1 MFQPSV
7 QEAMVAVV
15 PQLRAFALKL
25 CKNTGQADELVQET
39 MLRGCKSIGTF
50 QPGTN
55 MVGWLTTILRNEFY
69 TQHRRAKYR
78 ATEPIDDFANVLA
91 IPAAQ
96 PIDLEVAELRAAL
109 NQLPTKERS
118 SLLLTLGCGYSY
130 EETAALCG
138 CPVGTIKSQV
148 NRARKK
154 VIARL
159 TGDDDVSATD
169 RHRSSREPEAVAV

>member
-69 TQHRRAKYR
+69 TQHRRARYR

-109 NQLPTKERS
+109 NQLPAKERS

-130 EETAALCG
+130 EEAAALSG
-138 CPVGTIKSQV
+138 CPVGTVKSQV

-159 TGDDDVSATD
+159 TGDDDLE
-169 RHRSSREPEAVAV
+169 RQHSRRQPEAVAV